1 MQYFNLQL
9 TEDDAHRL
17 YLKLSK
23 ELHPDTGGSSED
35 FQLLKK
41 EYEEFK
47 IVKKYE
53 NELIFNNSFNTFDSN
68 SYNQNISPANNIINK
83 LPNIDLS
90 RLPNVVRN
98 VSDVVKE
105 ANVFV
110 KEFKKLAKQIK
121 VK

>member
-9 TEDDAHRL
+9 TEDEAHKL

-23 ELHPDTGGSSED
+23 ELHPDLGGTSED

-41 EYEEFK
+41 EYEEYQ

-53 NELIFNNSFNTFDSN
+53 NELIFNNSFNSFDSN
-68 SYNQNISPANNIINK
+68 SFNQNISPTNIINK
-83 LPNIDLS
+83 LPNFDLAA
-90 RLPNVVRN
+90 LPNVVKN